1 MKNKEQ
7 QLNWQICKSFCYPIT
22 KGKVLTKTWLMVDNK
37 VMWWLMLHR
46 FRVHTTICCT
56 FDLKLTK
63 CRHKTCNS
71 FKINNP
77 PKKNKKNQ
85 KQKNKPKTKRHHG
98 GHKLVFQATP
108 DGFQQYL
115 CPQSKADSLTMS
127 ASLSVKS
134 KSLAFSCIRSAFDD
148 FGSTATP
155 CCTAHR
161 SSTCAGVRWHCFA
174 TSRTTGSVIRSPW
187 PKEEYAWKQTPYSL
201 QTLFSSAW
209 HRRGWNSTCRTAG
222 GTLQLC
228 ISSFMWATV

>member
-7 QLNWQICKSFCYPIT
+7 QLNWQICKSFRYPIT

-37 VMWWLMLHR
+37 VMWWVTFHR
-46 FRVHTTICCT
+46 FRVHTTICCI
-56 FDLKLTK
+56 FVLKLTK

-71 FKINNP
+71 FKKNNPTPP
-77 PKKNKKNQ
+77 PKKTTTTVKL
-85 KQKNKPKTKRHHG
+85 KTKRHHG

-108 DGFQQYL
+108 DGSQQYF
-115 CPQSKADSLTMS
+115 CPQSKADSLSMS

-161 SSTCAGVRWHCFA
+161 SSTWGEGQKNLKMFA
-174 TSRTTGSVIRSPW
+174 IKTKVYPR
-187 PKEEYAWKQTPYSL
+187 
-201 QTLFSSAW
+201 
-209 HRRGWNSTCRTAG
+209 
-222 GTLQLC
+222 
-228 ISSFMWATV
+228 